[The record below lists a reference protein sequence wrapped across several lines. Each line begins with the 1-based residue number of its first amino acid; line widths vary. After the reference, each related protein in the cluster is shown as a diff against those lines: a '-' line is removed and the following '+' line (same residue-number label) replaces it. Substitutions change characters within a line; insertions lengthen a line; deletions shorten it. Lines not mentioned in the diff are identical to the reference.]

1 MSRSAQSLLPP
12 HQAVVLPTIR
22 YAPERTRSGE
32 ELRPP
37 AERLQLA
44 AVWMG
49 IVVFCLAFWVA
60 VTVLFMS

>member
-12 HQAVVLPTIR
+12 YHAVALPAIR
-22 YAPERTRSGE
+22 YTPERAGAVE

-37 AERLQLA
+37 AERVQLV

-49 IVVFCLAFWVA
+49 IVAFCLAFWAA